1 MKHKMTLQDYATCVK
16 VEEQTVRRLNN
27 SFHQGTVKHK
37 SNTQGLQG
45 LQSEV
50 KNRLGMNQAS
60 NIWRTVENT
69 KRVTVH
75 RTGGIYHGYKY

>member
-16 VEEQTVRRLNN
+16 IEEKTVKRLNN
-27 SFHQGTVKHK
+27 SFNQGTVKHK
-37 SNTQGLQG
+37 SSTQGLGG